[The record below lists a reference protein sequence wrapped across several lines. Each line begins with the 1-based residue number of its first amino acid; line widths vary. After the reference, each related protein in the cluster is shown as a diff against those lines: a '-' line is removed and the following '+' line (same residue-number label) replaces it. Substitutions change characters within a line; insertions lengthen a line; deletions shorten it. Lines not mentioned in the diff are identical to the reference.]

1 MNNRLTLEG
10 IMSYAFLIILSATI
24 LTPVGWI
31 VISSFKSSA
40 SLFSSEP
47 LDWSTLNLDNYRKLL
62 DTQYLQWYWNTFFVA
77 SANTM
82 LNLIFVTITA
92 YVFSRYKFKAK
103 RHIMMG
109 ILVLQMFPAFLS
121 MTAIY
126 VILTRMA
133 LIDSYWGLLIV
144 YSAATLPFN
153 AWLVKG
159 FFDAIPR
166 SLDEAARLDGAGH
179 LRIFLEIILPL
190 AKPILVFIA
199 LTSFTTPWM
208 DFILPSII
216 LRSEEKLTLAVGI
229 FGWIQSESAENYK
242 LFTAGAILVAIPI
255 GSLFIF
261 MQKHISKGLTG
272 GAVKG

>member
-1 MNNRLTLEG
+1 MNNKLTFEG
-10 IMSYAFLIILSATI
+10 IISYAFLIIISALV

-47 LDWSTLNLDNYRKLL
+47 LDWSSLNFDNYRKLL

-77 SANTM
+77 SANTL

-103 RHIMMG
+103 RHVMMG

-166 SLDEAARLDGAGH
+166 SLDEAATLDGAGH
-179 LRIFLEIILPL
+179 LRIFVEIILPL

-199 LTSFTTPWM
+199 LTSFTAPWM

-216 LRSEEKLTLAVGI
+216 LRSEDKMTLAVGI
-229 FGWIQSESAENYK
+229 FGWIQSQSAENYK

-255 GSLFIF
+255 GTLFIL

>member
-1 MNNRLTLEG
+1 MNNKLTFEG
-10 IMSYAFLIILSATI
+10 IISYAFLIVVSAVV

-47 LDWSTLNLDNYRKLL
+47 LDWSTLNFDNYRKLL

-77 SANTM
+77 SANAL

-103 RHIMMG
+103 RHVMMG

-166 SLDEAARLDGAGH
+166 SLDEAATLDGAGH
-179 LRIFLEIILPL
+179 LRIFVEIILPL

-199 LTSFTTPWM
+199 LTSFTAPWM

-216 LRSEEKLTLAVGI
+216 LRSEDKMTLAVGI
-229 FGWIQSESAENYK
+229 FGWIQSQSAENYK

-255 GSLFIF
+255 GSLFIL

>member
-10 IMSYAFLIILSATI
+10 IISYAFLITLSAVI

-31 VISSFKSSA
+31 IISSFKSSA

-47 LDWSTLNLDNYRKLL
+47 LNWSTLNLDNYRKLF
-62 DTQYLQWYWNTFFVA
+62 DTSYLQWYWNTFFVA
-77 SANTM
+77 SANT
-82 LNLIFVTITA
+82 LINLIFVTLTA
-92 YVFSRYKFKAK
+92 YVFSRYQFKAK

-144 YSAATLPFN
+144 YSAAALPFN

-199 LTSFTTPWM
+199 LTSFTVPWM

-216 LRSEEKLTLAVGI
+216 LRSEDKMTLAVGI
-229 FGWIQSESAENYK
+229 FGWIKSQSAENYK

-255 GSLFIF
+255 GALFIF

>member
-1 MNNRLTLEG
+1 MNSRLTLEG
-10 IMSYAFLIILSATI
+10 ILSYAFLIILSAVI

-31 VISSFKSSA
+31 IISSFKSSA

-47 LDWSTLNLDNYRKLL
+47 LDWTALSLDNYRKLF
-62 DTQYLQWYWNTFFVA
+62 DTQYLQWYSNTLFVA
-77 SANTM
+77 SANTL

-199 LTSFTTPWM
+199 LTSFTAPWM

-216 LRSEEKLTLAVGI
+216 LRSEDKMTLAVGI
-229 FGWIQSESAENYK
+229 FGWIQSQSAENYK

-255 GSLFIF
+255 GSLFIL
-261 MQKHISKGLTG
+261 MQKHISKGLTS